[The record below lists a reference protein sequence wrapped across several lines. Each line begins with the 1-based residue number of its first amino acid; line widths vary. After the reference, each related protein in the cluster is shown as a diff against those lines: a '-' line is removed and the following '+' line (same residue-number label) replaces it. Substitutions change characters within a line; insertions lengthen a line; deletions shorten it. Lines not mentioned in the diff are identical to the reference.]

1 MNIEV
6 EIKVKISN
14 FEEIK
19 EKVSKIGKLVKSIK
33 QIDDYYVPCQRDFF
47 ANKPQP
53 LEHLRIRTNP
63 DKVVFEYTRTINLR
77 PDGDYDFAEEYETE
91 ISNVEE
97 FKKILE
103 FLDFKKA
110 VTIEK
115 QREYWMCGDIEVAL
129 DYIKDLGYFIEA
141 EAKGDFKDSAEA
153 KRACIDF
160 LENLGIKDV
169 ENSQI
174 KTGYPQIYLESKKKE
189 ISEV

>member
-6 EIKVKISN
+6 EIKVKIYN

-33 QIDDYYVPCQRDFF
+33 QIDDYYIPCHRDFF

-53 LEHLRIRTNP
+53 IEHLRIRTNP
-63 DKVVFEYTRTINLR
+63 DKTVFEYTRTINMR
-77 PDGDYDFAEEYETE
+77 ADGDYDFAEEYETE

-97 FKKILE
+97 FKKTLE

-115 QREYWMCGDIEVAL
+115 QREYWMCGGIEVAL

-141 EAKGDFKDSAEA
+141 EAKGDFKDLVEA
-153 KRACIDF
+153 KKACIDF

-169 ENSQI
+169 ENKQI
-174 KTGYPQIYLESKKKE
+174 KMGYPQIYWESKKNK
-189 ISEV
+189 

>member
-6 EIKVKISN
+6 EIKVKIDN

-33 QIDDYYVPCQRDFF
+33 QIDDYYVPYQRDFF
-47 ANKPQP
+47 AHKPQP
-53 LEHLRIRTNP
+53 IEHLRIRTNP
-63 DKVVFEYTRTINLR
+63 DKVVFEYTRTINMKA
-77 PDGDYDFAEEYETE
+77 DGDYEFAEEYETE

-97 FKKILE
+97 FKKTLE
-103 FLDFKKA
+103 FLDFEKV

-115 QREYWMCGDIEVAL
+115 QREYWMCGNIEVAL

-141 EAKGDFKDSAEA
+141 EAKGDFKDSMEA
-153 KRACIDF
+153 KKACIDF

-169 ENSQI
+169 ENKQI
-174 KTGYPQIYLESKKKE
+174 KMGYPQIYWESKK
-189 ISEV
+189 